1 MAKRYDGTGHAAART
16 TVPRE
21 VVVQAKCRPLFNR
34 AERHQRKRDGDRDQR
49 NGLDRGRSVI
59 SS

>member
-1 MAKRYDGTGHAAART
+1 MAQRYEGTGHAAART

-34 AERHQRKRDGDRDQR
+34 ANASAMGIAI
-49 NGLDRGRSVI
+49 NAMALIAVVV
-59 SS
+59 